1 MKARLLSG
9 HRWWAALAVALM
21 SAVARNAHA
30 CATCGLSAEDPK
42 AHAYLSSVIFMIGAP
57 YSIFVIGV
65 LVAFFAYRNARRHR
79 MEHEVS
85 PPAP

>member
-1 MKARLLSG
+1 
-9 HRWWAALAVALM
+9 
-21 SAVARNAHA
+21 
-30 CATCGLSAEDPK
+30 
-42 AHAYLSSVIFMIGAP
+42 MIGAP